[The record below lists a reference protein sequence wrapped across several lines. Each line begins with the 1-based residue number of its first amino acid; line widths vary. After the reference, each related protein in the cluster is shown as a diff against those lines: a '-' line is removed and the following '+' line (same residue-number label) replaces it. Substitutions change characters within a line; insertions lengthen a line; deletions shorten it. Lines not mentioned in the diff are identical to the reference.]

1 MDFQNHDKRMEEYK
15 NEMLKQYKRSRNYVS
30 PTSQSSQRDA
40 AKKQQEQTNIHVDV
54 QPVKSASQQQNAQ
67 DLQFTEHQ
75 PVVLTSVWP
84 HCEHNENSQDID
96 PGKKQEEAKEKEKP
110 LENHQANQNSGTQPL
125 SSILGKS
132 VAVMAMDTDA
142 LIPLAARQENGM
154 DESVESAAVNS
165 DPSLNESHE
174 SLEQLRTHIKSIEME
189 EEPGRG
195 SNFELSA
202 EEGFGSL
209 NSSSREIMDQMQPRE
224 IPQQMP
230 RQQQTPQNSEMNRR
244 EGQQMPQQESI
255 PPEDNRAAQRPEI
268 LQPEEPID
276 DTMRDYYN
284 RNISRGFLRLQVT
297 SGQGAVP
304 IEGVEGIISKTVQD
318 REYIIGRLLTDS
330 SGVTK
335 VIALPAPNRSLSEQ
349 PRSESMQ
356 ELPYATYDL
365 SVNAD
370 NFVPVLIK
378 DIPIFD
384 GIVSIQPIGLQP
396 LLGSEQTAPPE
407 MIQESEPNL

>member
-15 NEMLKQYKRSRNYVS
+15 NEMLKQYKRSRNYIS
-30 PTSQSSQRDA
+30 PTSQSPQRDTT
-40 AKKQQEQTNIHVDV
+40 KRQQEQTHKDVDV
-54 QPVKSASQQQNAQ
+54 QSVKADFQQQNTQ

-84 HCEHNENSQDID
+84 HCEHDENSQAIA
-96 PGKKQEEAKEKEKP
+96 PEKKQENAKEEEKL
-110 LENHQANQNSGTQPL
+110 LENHQANQ
-125 SSILGKS
+125 SSEVKVSPSTLGKS

-154 DESVESAAVNS
+154 DESVQSAAVNS
-165 DPSLNESHE
+165 TPVLNESHE
-174 SLEQLRTHIKSIEME
+174 NLQQLRTHIKSMEME

-202 EEGFGSL
+202 EEGIGSL
-209 NSSSREIMDQMQPRE
+209 NNSSRDIMDQMPPRE
-224 IPQQMP
+224 TPQQTP
-230 RQQQTPQNSEMNRR
+230 RQQQTPQNSETSRQ
-244 EGQQMPQQESI
+244 EGPQMPQQDAMPS
-255 PPEDNRAAQRPEI
+255 EDNRAAQAPET

-276 DTMRDYYN
+276 DTMQNYYN

-330 SGVTK
+330 SGVSK
-335 VIALPAPNRSLSEQ
+335 MIALPAPNRSLSEQ

-365 SVNAD
+365 SVNAN

-384 GIVSIQPIGLQP
+384 GIVSIQPIGLHP
-396 LLGSEQTAPPE
+396 LLGSEQTVPPE
-407 MIQESEPNL
+407 TIQESEPNL